1 MPKSNDIES
10 TRKGKYGQKQKGDRE
25 KKQGNTYGTSK
36 HVRKTLENL
45 ELNSTRANTSTKL
58 IQIAS

>member
-10 TRKGKYGQKQKGDRE
+10 TRKGKYGKKQKGDKE
-25 KKQGNTYGTSK
+25 KKQADTYGTAR

-45 ELNSTRANTSTKL
+45 ELGSTRYNPNQGNSSTK
-58 IQIAS
+58 